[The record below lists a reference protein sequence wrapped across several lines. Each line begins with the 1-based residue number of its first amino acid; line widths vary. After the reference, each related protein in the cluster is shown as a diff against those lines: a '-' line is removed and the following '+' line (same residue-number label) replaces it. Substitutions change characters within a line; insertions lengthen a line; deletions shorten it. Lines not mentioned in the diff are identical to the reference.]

1 MLIKLW
7 RVKSLAKPEDLK
19 VRIGTNAEIF
29 WSDFKKKCQE
39 DIMNAERAIEINNHL
54 IKLASE
60 KVEFHRIK

>member
-29 WSDFKKKCQE
+29 WSDDRNCHWTFDTKLSNGQWLDVRK
-39 DIMNAERAIEINNHL
+39 INNEL
-54 IKLASE
+54 D
-60 KVEFHRIK
+60 EFLVMIV